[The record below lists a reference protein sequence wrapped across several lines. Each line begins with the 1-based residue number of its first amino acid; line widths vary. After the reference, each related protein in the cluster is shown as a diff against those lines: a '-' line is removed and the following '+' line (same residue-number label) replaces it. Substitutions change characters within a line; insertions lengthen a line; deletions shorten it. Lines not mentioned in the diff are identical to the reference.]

1 MSDQENDPPTKPP
14 GNPKAATSPTRLTSS
29 PIRMSLS
36 PVRAGPRQTEESEVA
51 VPQGPDRNVQIIGNG
66 HPIATS
72 GTPVY
77 DEDPLDLTIGL
88 HFSTENLITEHRD
101 QRSSLVRAFEAM
113 RAEFMSQIEED
124 LHFWISL
131 STCHTQVDFIMGVE
145 QEEPRIFVAVTIDNA
160 IEAEKPV
167 RRHDVFRVHK
177 AIQRGDIHMRLRYQ
191 LNVTF
196 PNTFL
201 PIRFYTNDEVDLG
214 AKSKKKGKQSNTA
227 GEASA
232 SSSATPAPAATQGAR
247 EDTPS
252 ATTPVYNPT
261 TPIQLYSVDIGHTA
275 ATLKR
280 RYRPEH
286 VKPPRSLRH
295 RDLPK
300 SVPMREFRGN
310 VFDVDADGQSLFG
323 ASISLSNGEVAGT
336 LSAFVCLTDP
346 ATDQWIV
353 NDNGQRVV
361 FMFTNHH
368 VLRPYDNAMLTLD
381 QARHLDREDSVITH
395 LSRTDRE
402 GTTWSF
408 LGLIRETYDYLNE
421 LIEQRLVNPSS
432 RAFQKLDPDTQN
444 TILDQLCIGHHRLLQ
459 LKQMLADFNTSSPR
473 ECPFARLICSS
484 GRSQAAYDDISSE
497 FSGNVTDMISMD
509 YAFAQVSEEFWPFCI
524 NKISSGTPFPV
535 DSYPVAFDGF
545 TSLLSV
551 TGFAPVNPYDVVLKV
566 PSRTTGATYGMVQ
579 PNRRRS
585 KRSHD
590 DENNYEVTV
599 TPIDKN
605 SFSEEGDSGAAVV
618 NGKGEMVGIIV
629 SGKNFVTVEQ
639 DSIATPEKR
648 TKSPLRKRAPTPPDV
663 PTTASLTPRTP
674 IEYTAR
680 KKWTEGF
687 RQVTIL
693 PIAPMQADLW
703 NRFGMRMELYRP
715 SDEVRSRYP
724 SKSTV
729 RQEQFAAY
737 PPRPK
742 AHTLDTY
749 AWYKKACEE
758 GVFTQK
764 EQHDWKSKVATE
776 GSSFGALTFRPGKIA
791 RTS

>member
-1 MSDQENDPPTKPP
+1 
-14 GNPKAATSPTRLTSS
+14 
-29 PIRMSLS
+29 
-36 PVRAGPRQTEESEVA
+36 
-51 VPQGPDRNVQIIGNG
+51 
-66 HPIATS
+66 
-72 GTPVY
+72 
-77 DEDPLDLTIGL
+77 
-88 HFSTENLITEHRD
+88 
-101 QRSSLVRAFEAM
+101 
-113 RAEFMSQIEED
+113 
-124 LHFWISL
+124 
-131 STCHTQVDFIMGVE
+131 
-145 QEEPRIFVAVTIDNA
+145 
-160 IEAEKPV
+160 
-167 RRHDVFRVHK
+167 
-177 AIQRGDIHMRLRYQ
+177 MRLRYQ

-381 QARHLDREDSVITH
+381 QARHLDREDSVVTH

-421 LIEQRLVNPSS
+421 LSEQRLVNPSS
-432 RAFQKLDPDTQN
+432 RAFQRLDSDTKN
-444 TILDQLCIGHHRLLQ
+444 TILDQLWIGHHRLLQ

-484 GRSQAAYDDISSE
+484 GRSQAAYDDVISSE
-497 FSGNVTDMISMD
+497 FSGNITDMISMD

-524 NKISSGTPFPV
+524 NKISSFPGRQLP
-535 DSYPVAFDGF
+535 SCIRRLHVA
-545 TSLLSV
+545 SLRYRIR
-551 TGFAPVNPYDVVLKV
+551 P
-566 PSRTTGATYGMVQ
+566 
-579 PNRRRS
+579 
-585 KRSHD
+585 
-590 DENNYEVTV
+590 
-599 TPIDKN
+599 
-605 SFSEEGDSGAAVV
+605 
-618 NGKGEMVGIIV
+618 GE
-629 SGKNFVTVEQ
+629 
-639 DSIATPEKR
+639 
-648 TKSPLRKRAPTPPDV
+648 PLRCRA
-663 PTTASLTPRTP
+663 
-674 IEYTAR
+674 
-680 KKWTEGF
+680 
-687 RQVTIL
+687 Q
-693 PIAPMQADLW
+693 
-703 NRFGMRMELYRP
+703 
-715 SDEVRSRYP
+715 
-724 SKSTV
+724 
-729 RQEQFAAY
+729 
-737 PPRPK
+737 
-742 AHTLDTY
+742 
-749 AWYKKACEE
+749 
-758 GVFTQK
+758 
-764 EQHDWKSKVATE
+764 
-776 GSSFGALTFRPGKIA
+776 GSI
-791 RTS
+791 

>member
-29 PIRMSLS
+29 PIRMPLS

-131 STCHTQVDFIMGVE
+131 STCHTQVDFVMGVE
-145 QEEPRIFVAVTIDNA
+145 QEEPRMLVAVTIDNA
-160 IEAEKPV
+160 IEAEK
-167 RRHDVFRVHK
+167 
-177 AIQRGDIHMRLRYQ
+177 IHMRLRYQ

-252 ATTPVYNPT
+252 ATPPVYNPT
-261 TPIQLYSVDIGHTA
+261 TPIQLYSVDIDHTA

-286 VKPPRSLRH
+286 
-295 RDLPK
+295 
-300 SVPMREFRGN
+300 GN

-323 ASISLSNGEVAGT
+323 ASISLCNGEVAGT

-353 NDNGQRVV
+353 NGNGQRVV
-361 FMFTNHH
+361 VMFTNHH

-381 QARHLDREDSVITH
+381 QAKHLDREDSVVTH
-395 LSRTDRE
+395 LSRIDRE

-432 RAFQKLDPDTQN
+432 RAFQELDPDTQN
-444 TILDQLCIGHHRLLQ
+444 TILDQLWIGHHRLLQ

-484 GRSQAAYDDISSE
+484 GRSQAAYDDVISSK

-524 NKISSGTPFPV
+524 NKVSSGTPFPV

-545 TSLLSV
+545 TSHLSV

-585 KRSHD
+585 KRHHHD
-590 DENNYEVTV
+590 EDNYEITV

-618 NGKGEMVGIIV
+618 NGKAKW
-629 SGKNFVTVEQ
+629 S
-639 DSIATPEKR
+639 
-648 TKSPLRKRAPTPPDV
+648 
-663 PTTASLTPRTP
+663 ASLSA
-674 IEYTAR
+674 YTAR
-680 KKWTEGF
+680 KEWTQGF
-687 RQVTIL
+687 RQ
-693 PIAPMQADLW
+693 
-703 NRFGMRMELYRP
+703 
-715 SDEVRSRYP
+715 
-724 SKSTV
+724 
-729 RQEQFAAY
+729 
-737 PPRPK
+737 
-742 AHTLDTY
+742 
-749 AWYKKACEE
+749 
-758 GVFTQK
+758 
-764 EQHDWKSKVATE
+764 
-776 GSSFGALTFRPGKIA
+776 
-791 RTS
+791 

>member
-1 MSDQENDPPTKPP
+1 
-14 GNPKAATSPTRLTSS
+14 
-29 PIRMSLS
+29 
-36 PVRAGPRQTEESEVA
+36 
-51 VPQGPDRNVQIIGNG
+51 
-66 HPIATS
+66 
-72 GTPVY
+72 
-77 DEDPLDLTIGL
+77 
-88 HFSTENLITEHRD
+88 
-101 QRSSLVRAFEAM
+101 
-113 RAEFMSQIEED
+113 
-124 LHFWISL
+124 
-131 STCHTQVDFIMGVE
+131 
-145 QEEPRIFVAVTIDNA
+145 
-160 IEAEKPV
+160 
-167 RRHDVFRVHK
+167 
-177 AIQRGDIHMRLRYQ
+177 MRLRYQ

-295 RDLPK
+295 RGLPK

-381 QARHLDREDSVITH
+381 QAKHLDREDSVVTH

-402 GTTWSF
+402 GTTWSY

-432 RAFQKLDPDTQN
+432 RAFQRLDSDTKN
-444 TILDQLCIGHHRLLQ
+444 TILNQLWIGHHRLLQ
-459 LKQMLADFNTSSPR
+459 LKQMLADFNISSPR

-484 GRSQAAYDDISSE
+484 GRSQAAYDD
-497 FSGNVTDMISMD
+497 
-509 YAFAQVSEEFWPFCI
+509 
-524 NKISSGTPFPV
+524 
-535 DSYPVAFDGF
+535 
-545 TSLLSV
+545 
-551 TGFAPVNPYDVVLKV
+551 VV
-566 PSRTTGATYGMVQ
+566 
-579 PNRRRS
+579 
-585 KRSHD
+585 
-590 DENNYEVTV
+590 
-599 TPIDKN
+599 
-605 SFSEEGDSGAAVV
+605 SFSNSG
-618 NGKGEMVGIIV
+618 
-629 SGKNFVTVEQ
+629 FF
-639 DSIATPEKR
+639 
-648 TKSPLRKRAPTPPDV
+648 V
-663 PTTASLTPRTP
+663 PTLMTFTDQQR
-674 IEYTAR
+674 IQ
-680 KKWTEGF
+680 
-687 RQVTIL
+687 RQC
-693 PIAPMQADLW
+693 
-703 NRFGMRMELYRP
+703 Y
-715 SDEVRSRYP
+715 
-724 SKSTV
+724 
-729 RQEQFAAY
+729 
-737 PPRPK
+737 
-742 AHTLDTY
+742 
-749 AWYKKACEE
+749 
-758 GVFTQK
+758 
-764 EQHDWKSKVATE
+764 
-776 GSSFGALTFRPGKIA
+776 
-791 RTS
+791 

>member
-1 MSDQENDPPTKPP
+1 YVRPGERPTHKAPS
-14 GNPKAATSPTRLTSS
+14 NPKAATSLTRLTSS
-29 PIRMSLS
+29 PIRMPFS

-232 SSSATPAPAATQGAR
+232 ASSATPAPAATQGAR

-286 VKPPRSLRH
+286 VKPPR
-295 RDLPK
+295 
-300 SVPMREFRGN
+300 
-310 VFDVDADGQSLFG
+310 
-323 ASISLSNGEVAGT
+323 T

-381 QARHLDREDSVITH
+381 QAKHLDREDSVVTH

-408 LGLIRETYDYLNE
+408 LGLIRET
-421 LIEQRLVNPSS
+421 
-432 RAFQKLDPDTQN
+432 
-444 TILDQLCIGHHRLLQ
+444 
-459 LKQMLADFNTSSPR
+459 
-473 ECPFARLICSS
+473 S
-484 GRSQAAYDDISSE
+484 GRSQAAYDDVISSE

-524 NKISSGTPFPV
+524 NKISSPFPV

-545 TSLLSV
+545 TSHLSV

-605 SFSEEGDSGAAVV
+605 SFSEEGD
-618 NGKGEMVGIIV
+618 
-629 SGKNFVTVEQ
+629 
-639 DSIATPEKR
+639 
-648 TKSPLRKRAPTPPDV
+648 
-663 PTTASLTPRTP
+663 
-674 IEYTAR
+674 
-680 KKWTEGF
+680 
-687 RQVTIL
+687 
-693 PIAPMQADLW
+693 
-703 NRFGMRMELYRP
+703 
-715 SDEVRSRYP
+715 
-724 SKSTV
+724 
-729 RQEQFAAY
+729 
-737 PPRPK
+737 
-742 AHTLDTY
+742 
-749 AWYKKACEE
+749 
-758 GVFTQK
+758 
-764 EQHDWKSKVATE
+764 
-776 GSSFGALTFRPGKIA
+776 
-791 RTS
+791 

>member
-1 MSDQENDPPTKPP
+1 MP
-14 GNPKAATSPTRLTSS
+14 
-29 PIRMSLS
+29 LS

-131 STCHTQVDFIMGVE
+131 STCHTQVDFVMGVE

-160 IEAEKPV
+160 IEAEK
-167 RRHDVFRVHK
+167 
-177 AIQRGDIHMRLRYQ
+177 IHMRLRYQ

-361 FMFTNHH
+361 FM
-368 VLRPYDNAMLTLD
+368 
-381 QARHLDREDSVITH
+381 
-395 LSRTDRE
+395 LS
-402 GTTWSF
+402 TTM
-408 LGLIRETYDYLNE
+408 
-421 LIEQRLVNPSS
+421 SS
-432 RAFQKLDPDTQN
+432 D
-444 TILDQLCIGHHRLLQ
+444 H
-459 LKQMLADFNTSSPR
+459 
-473 ECPFARLICSS
+473 
-484 GRSQAAYDDISSE
+484 
-497 FSGNVTDMISMD
+497 
-509 YAFAQVSEEFWPFCI
+509 
-524 NKISSGTPFPV
+524 
-535 DSYPVAFDGF
+535 
-545 TSLLSV
+545 
-551 TGFAPVNPYDVVLKV
+551 
-566 PSRTTGATYGMVQ
+566 TTM
-579 PNRRRS
+579 P
-585 KRSHD
+585 
-590 DENNYEVTV
+590 
-599 TPIDKN
+599 
-605 SFSEEGDSGAAVV
+605 
-618 NGKGEMVGIIV
+618 
-629 SGKNFVTVEQ
+629 
-639 DSIATPEKR
+639 
-648 TKSPLRKRAPTPPDV
+648 
-663 PTTASLTPRTP
+663 
-674 IEYTAR
+674 
-680 KKWTEGF
+680 
-687 RQVTIL
+687 
-693 PIAPMQADLW
+693 
-703 NRFGMRMELYRP
+703 
-715 SDEVRSRYP
+715 
-724 SKSTV
+724 
-729 RQEQFAAY
+729 
-737 PPRPK
+737 
-742 AHTLDTY
+742 
-749 AWYKKACEE
+749 C
-758 GVFTQK
+758 
-764 EQHDWKSKVATE
+764 
-776 GSSFGALTFRPGKIA
+776 
-791 RTS
+791 